1 MLVEQKQQTS
11 QQYEDKI
18 NDISLKQLKLK
29 KDELNLL
36 KKSQSIDFAQ
46 KIKDHQEQVKISTEL
61 TNQKEKSLISEKEL
75 AIRLVNIKERREN
88 KLSQK
93 LEKMKKSNFYA
104 QFSYSDQEKDLS
116 ELAKD

>member
-1 MLVEQKQQTS
+1 M
-11 QQYEDKI
+11 
-18 NDISLKQLKLK
+18 
-29 KDELNLL
+29 
-36 KKSQSIDFAQ
+36 
-46 KIKDHQEQVKISTEL
+46 

-104 QFSYSDQEKDLS
+104 QYS
-116 ELAKD
+116 